1 MKLSIH
7 PEANTLIHTLQ
18 EQGYEAFVV
27 GGCVRNALL
36 GLHPHDWDICT
47 NATPSQMREVFR
59 GYETVD
65 FGLKH
70 GTLVVM
76 AGKQPYEVTTYR
88 VDGVYADNRH
98 PEQVTFTD
106 SLALDLS
113 RRDFTV
119 NAMAY
124 NDEQGLV
131 DPFGG
136 AEDLRCR
143 RLRCVGVPDN
153 RFHEDALR
161 ILRGVRFAAVYG
173 LSVEEETAASLH
185 RCAPLLR
192 NIAAERVASELTGAL
207 CGAHVAETLDVF
219 RDVAAVAVPE
229 LTETFDF
236 PQRNKHHRYDVWR
249 HILHAV
255 AAIDSDPL
263 LRVTMLLHDIG
274 KPRACT
280 ADADGTN
287 HFKGHQQISAELASV
302 ILRRLRFPNAFI
314 EDCLALIVYHDVRFN
329 GTTKQVRRVLS
340 RLGEVNTRRLFAV
353 QRADIAAQSAYR
365 REEKLASVAE
375 AERLAEEILAQRQCL
390 CVKDLAVGGRELLAA
405 GVPRGRAVGRLLNTL
420 LDEVLDETL
429 PNEREALLARARAL
443 AADL

>member
-173 LSVEEETAASLH
+173 FSVEEETAASLH

-192 NIAAERVASELTGAL
+192 HIAAERVASELTGAL

-249 HILHAV
+249 H
-255 AAIDSDPL
+255 
-263 LRVTMLLHDIG
+263 
-274 KPRACT
+274 
-280 ADADGTN
+280 
-287 HFKGHQQISAELASV
+287 

-405 GVPRGRAVGRLLNTL
+405 GVPEGRAVGRLLNTL

-429 PNEREALLARARAL
+429 PNEREALLARACVL